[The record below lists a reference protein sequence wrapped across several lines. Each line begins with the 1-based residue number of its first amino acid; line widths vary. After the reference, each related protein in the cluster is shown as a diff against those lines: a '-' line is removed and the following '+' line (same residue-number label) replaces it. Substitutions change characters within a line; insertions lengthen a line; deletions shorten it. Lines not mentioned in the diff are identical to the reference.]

1 MSHTMLQNAAGNFVE
16 PNAASFQAA
25 AATADWANAK
35 DFNLVITNA
44 PGADAWPLTATNFIL
59 MYKQPKDAKRSADA
73 LAFFKWAMENGQAQA
88 QALDYVP
95 LPPELVKQVEAYWAS
110 EFK

>member
-1 MSHTMLQNAAGNFVE
+1 VQPDAK
-16 PNAASFQAA
+16 SFQAA

-44 PGADAWPLTATNFIL
+44 DGADAWPITATTWVI
-59 MYKQPKDAKRSADA
+59 MYKQPKNAEHSKVAFD
-73 LAFFKWAMENGQAQA
+73 FFKWALENGQAQA

-95 LPPELVKQVEAYWAS
+95 LPPALVQQVQAYWAS
-110 EFK
+110 EFKQ